1 MSESVLYLCRKNSA
15 GIEGKLTVIR
25 SYSIR
30 LLLSLLPNQY
40 QVLPSS
46 KTMILTWENEKR
58 LKEHVGESLVKL

>member
-1 MSESVLYLCRKNSA
+1 MCESVLYLRRKNSA